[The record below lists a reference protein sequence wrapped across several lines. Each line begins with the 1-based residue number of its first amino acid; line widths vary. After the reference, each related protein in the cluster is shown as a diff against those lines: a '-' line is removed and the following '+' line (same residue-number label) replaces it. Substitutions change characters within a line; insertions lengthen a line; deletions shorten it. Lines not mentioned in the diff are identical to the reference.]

1 MNKENTLFTIAGLL
15 LGVIIGF
22 LFANSLNRNAGMPVS
37 ASTVMSQNSNMPP
50 GHPEVPANNQESQQ
64 AMMNAPEV
72 QAAIQKAKNEPDNFE
87 AQIKAADFYNQIE
100 RYDDAIT
107 LLQQANK
114 LKPEDY
120 LVIVQLGNATFDAN
134 KFEEAEKWYSQA
146 LSKKPEDVN
155 VRTDLGLTFLLRNP
169 PNYDRAILEFKHSL
183 DTDPKHIKTLQNLTV
198 AYTRKGD
205 AANAKATVA
214 KIASL
219 DPKNESIPKLND
231 QINKI
236 GS

>member
-1 MNKENTLFTIAGLL
+1 MNKENTLFAIAGLL

-22 LFANSLNRNAGMPVS
+22 LFANSLNRNAGTPVS

-50 GHPEVPANNQESQQ
+50 GHPEVPASNQNSPQ

-72 QAAIQKAKNEPDNFE
+72 LAAIEKAKNEPNNFE
-87 AQIKAADFYNQIE
+87 AQIKAADFYYQIE
-100 RYDDAIT
+100 RYDEAIS

-120 LVIVQLGNATFDAN
+120 EVIVQLGNTYFDSN

-169 PNYDRAILEFKHSL
+169 PNYDRSILEFKHSL
-183 DTDPKHIKTLQNLTV
+183 ETDPKHIKTLQNLTV

-214 KIASL
+214 KIESL
-219 DPKNESIPKLND
+219 EPKNDTIPKLKD